1 MANKKMNFEQSI
13 QRLDEIVKHLER
25 GDIPLSDSLSL
36 FEEGTKL
43 IGMCTAMLD
52 EAEQKVVKLK
62 KGTDRNPVET
72 PFEVED

>member
-1 MANKKMNFEQSI
+1 MATKKMNFEQSI